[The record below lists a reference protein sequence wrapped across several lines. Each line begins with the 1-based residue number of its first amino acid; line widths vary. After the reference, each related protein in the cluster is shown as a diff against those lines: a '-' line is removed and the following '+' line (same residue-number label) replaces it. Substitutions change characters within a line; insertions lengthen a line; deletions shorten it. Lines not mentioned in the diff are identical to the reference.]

1 MFLFS
6 VQMKYR
12 FPKNK
17 GHSVL
22 QGLRRLF
29 SRKSFSSNFECI
41 WIILSVLIECMIPS
55 IIFLYQVTK
64 FNSFGLYLG
73 TDCVYNDII

>member
-6 VQMKYR
+6 VQMKYL
-12 FPKNK
+12 FPKNR